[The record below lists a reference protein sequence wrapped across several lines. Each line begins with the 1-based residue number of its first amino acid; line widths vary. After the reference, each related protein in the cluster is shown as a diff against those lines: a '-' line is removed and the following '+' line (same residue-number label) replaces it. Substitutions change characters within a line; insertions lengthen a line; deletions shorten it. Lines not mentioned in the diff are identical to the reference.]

1 MASGISFDE
10 TTLQTILVDDFDLM
24 YNEIK
29 LRNGLKLSECCRD
42 RMIGEMSQQGT
53 ISFQL
58 NIVTDTNAAVIMF
71 QLKNKMI

>member
-10 TTLQTILVDDFDLM
+10 TTLQTILVEDFDLT

-29 LRNGLKLSECCRD
+29 LRNGLKLSECCGK

-71 QLKNKMI
+71 QLKK